1 VAKPAKIDEAPARI
15 EPAPLVVRLR
25 PVIELPEERFFELA
39 GLNQDL
45 RMELTA
51 QGELIVMPPAGGETS
66 NRNAELTMQLRLMQL
81 RLWAK
86 RDGHELGQR
95 DLGDLD
101 VGVWTAGDHLLLPPR
116 VIFGLCASR
125 LAHTASGAASLLS
138 PPRRDGSFGE
148 LDHLEHVAPHA
159 AHAPLGSPVLAMD
172 DHPSVTRPSAR

>member
-1 VAKPAKIDEAPARI
+1 VPKPTKIDEASARN

-25 PVIELPEERFFELA
+25 PVIELTEERFFELA

-66 NRNAELTMQLRLMQL
+66 NRNAELTMQLRL
-81 RLWAK
+81 WAK

-101 VGVWTAGDHLLLPPR
+101 VGV
-116 VIFGLCASR
+116 
-125 LAHTASGAASLLS
+125 
-138 PPRRDGSFGE
+138 
-148 LDHLEHVAPHA
+148 
-159 AHAPLGSPVLAMD
+159 
-172 DHPSVTRPSAR
+172 